1 MAYEP
6 FDLTGHAALVTG
18 GNSGIG
24 LGMADALARA
34 GADVAIWGTNEQK
47 NATALEQLKA
57 HGTNV
62 VALRCDVGEEDEVEA
77 AFADTLSALGKVD
90 SCFANAGIGGGAPAF
105 HEFTMEQW
113 RRVTRIN
120 LDGVF
125 LTFKAAVRH
134 MVERGEGGSLVV
146 TSSGSAIDGAARNQ
160 AYASTKGG
168 VLAMMRG
175 LAVEY
180 ARNGIRANAIVP
192 GWIDTPM
199 TEGVLQWERFQ
210 EKVLT
215 RIPVRRWGQPEDFGG
230 LAVYLASPAS
240 SFHTGDTIVIDGGY
254 AVF

>member
-6 FDLTGHAALVTG
+6 FDLSGHAALVTG

-47 NATALEQLKA
+47 NAKALEKLKA

-62 VALRCDVGEEDEVEA
+62 VALRCDVGEESEVEA
-77 AFADTLSALGKVD
+77 AFAETLTALGKVD
-90 SCFANAGIGGGAPAF
+90 SCFANAGIGGGAPSF
-105 HEFTMEQW
+105 HEFTLEQW

-230 LAVYLASPAS
+230 LAVYLASAAS